1 MKSLAVEDQLL
12 LESSRVEITPDG
24 AKRVAEIID
33 RRPDWDYVLE
43 ASIRHAVAPLVKRG
57 LDQVASLENVE
68 GKVPQPIAHDLQAL
82 YDGNARRNARLFA
95 ALKDVTRG
103 LRAAGAEPVGLKDV
117 QLAVDVYPEPGL
129 RPMGDVDLLIRREDW
144 DTAAHAL
151 GSMGFEPLPSA
162 DVPFTRKYAMAQHF
176 RRSSDEIWIDL
187 QWNVMQREWD
197 LYGQGSF
204 TYDSRAMW
212 RDAAPIRGLDFELR
226 APAHEDMLFHLCLH
240 LEGHGYCE
248 LVLFCDI
255 AELVRHEAGQLNW
268 DRVVDLA
275 RHYGAES
282 SIYYVLL
289 FVEKLLGAPVPPPVL
304 LELDSSV
311 LRGNL
316 FIPLFGNLTSLHLSL
331 DEMRLAAAPPRDVL
345 DAAEVV
351 ARRQAARAMALDAEL
366 RALAQTFLDRGG
378 SLAVFDGSASL
389 RLFPDPSLRPFE
401 PLRLLVPADEMSTLE
416 QALDERGFGAE
427 ASKTIQ
433 LSAQD
438 PVLAGCPGELT
449 IEAVWSHD
457 LGDLLGRAAGA
468 ETNASSAIRSLRQR
482 LTRPAP
488 SDRSVTVRLDL
499 LALEPEPLVAALAAR
514 VGRAKEDRLFRAC
527 SLVEALRKL
536 PAVPDWQWVAELAR
550 RHGVEQEVAAGL
562 AVAGALTDVPAGG
575 EAAAHVLEWARYG
588 PDSVSRYPWLR
599 AAYYFGLSLVNAKG
613 LGGKFAYFGRA
624 LVGGNGGRAVLPRI
638 ILKAGRGAA
647 ESLRRAPVSLR
658 DFAYWVEPATAE
670 RLETKPTHA
679 TSSDAP

>member
-1 MKSLAVEDQLL
+1 
-12 LESSRVEITPDG
+12 
-24 AKRVAEIID
+24 
-33 RRPDWDYVLE
+33 
-43 ASIRHAVAPLVKRG
+43 
-57 LDQVASLENVE
+57 
-68 GKVPQPIAHDLQAL
+68 
-82 YDGNARRNARLFA
+82 
-95 ALKDVTRG
+95 
-103 LRAAGAEPVGLKDV
+103 
-117 QLAVDVYPEPGL
+117 
-129 RPMGDVDLLIRREDW
+129 
-144 DTAAHAL
+144 
-151 GSMGFEPLPSA
+151 
-162 DVPFTRKYAMAQHF
+162 
-176 RRSSDEIWIDL
+176 
-187 QWNVMQREWD
+187 MQREWD

-304 LELDSSV
+304 HELDTSV

-449 IEAVWSHD
+449 IEAVRSHD

-536 PAVPDWQWVAELAR
+536 PAVPDWQLVAELAR